1 MIEIAE
7 HRRLCFSCWLTSSRR
22 RVKYTA
28 TGWSG
33 QAFDRSYRSAEDI
46 TVRTHAADQPGGLP
60 GVLRIA
66 TTKPHLEGGFKLRCF
81 QLLSLPN
88 VATQLWT

>member
-1 MIEIAE
+1 MGSI
-7 HRRLCFSCWLTSSRR
+7 
-22 RVKYTA
+22 TA

-46 TVRTHAADQPGGLP
+46 TVLTHAADQPGGLP
-60 GVLRIA
+60 GVFRLA
-66 TTKPHLEGGFKLRCF
+66 TTKPNLEGGFKLRCF

-88 VATQLWT
+88 VATQLWA